1 MAITEEE
8 NKNLG
13 QTIRTYLYNSFLLR
27 LQISNSTL
35 SQKVIDLQI
44 FPDVCQ
50 LNKNFYLFEPLK
62 VFIFSL
68 TESILIIPILKSIKC
83 SFLCF
88 WGFCV
93 CVSTENVKLLSD
105 KNKLKDL
112 RVLNSWWLFPQVY
125 NIFLSY
131 IWVLYCPYIL
141 SKVRMKTQYFRVH
154 KSSKHRDI

>member
-1 MAITEEE
+1 MGCSPAVPTKNFVAITGEE

-83 SFLCF
+83 SFFVLL
-88 WGFCV
+88 GFLCV
-93 CVSTENVKLLSD
+93 CVNRECETSE
-105 KNKLKDL
+105 
-112 RVLNSWWLFPQVY
+112 
-125 NIFLSY
+125 
-131 IWVLYCPYIL
+131 
-141 SKVRMKTQYFRVH
+141 
-154 KSSKHRDI
+154 